1 MWKILEE
8 RYKPKTRVT
17 LRQLQRQFN
26 TIKVTD
32 DDGNMEK
39 HLQRVEALK
48 RQIEEQGEKV
58 SESSYVSVLLNCAPS
73 RYDVQVSILEA
84 HDDVKPATII
94 NRLLE
99 EYRKFLVAKEDKPV
113 TALMSTQGKGKG
125 STNSRKRFEGR
136 CNHCKKQGH
145 KENQC
150 WIKHPELKP
159 VRQGGKDKPN
169 FSMMA
174 MTVKRQSDPIVWYAD
189 SGASDHFSPHRHLF
203 KTFRTLEEP
212 KTIDTA
218 EGTAIGTGIGTIEIT
233 VIGQDN
239 VETELQL
246 NNVIYAPTMHS
257 NLFSLG
263 AAYDLGYE
271 TRITP
276 GKGLRVFHKDTVV
289 IQTIREESGLFQIIM
304 APQTAHAKA
313 AQIDAK
319 KVDTVPELDM
329 EIWHRRMGHLNEDY
343 VRKLRTMADGIGI
356 KARTTVGD
364 CDACMEGKQHRQPS
378 HKPATRA
385 KEALELIHSDLCG
398 PISPMT
404 YGGTNYF
411 LLFIDDH
418 TGYTYVYPLKKKTSE
433 SVSEK
438 FQEYKAETEKQLGKC
453 IKRLRTD
460 GGGEYLKWMASYLK
474 ESGIIHETTAP
485 YSPEQNGVAERANR
499 TIMERVKAVISEGK
513 LDKRLW
519 MELAQS
525 VVYLK
530 NRSPTKAVET
540 TPYEAWHGVKP
551 NLSHLRILGSTA
563 QIHVPSEKRIK
574 LDMNSHKGILVGYGG
589 TNQYRIWDFARED
602 VVVSRDVKFKEGVTM
617 EQSTVLQEELVAGN
631 QEEPRVIYD
640 SIAVLPTPPPTEQP
654 DSDPE
659 SEPQSAIVSEN
670 DGNEEQADPQIL
682 LRAAEPAQRASGR
695 PNKGKFK
702 STKFGEEDFSKKQPT
717 AKIARTLNPDSED
730 EPKNMQEAL
739 DHPTHGRQWE
749 QAFKE
754 EYDPLM
760 RNQTRELVPRP
771 KDRNEITNKW
781 H

>member
-1 MWKILEE
+1 MEESKSYSIDKLTESNYRSWSQVIESHLDDQGLWDIVTGTETKPSLSPTPPTTSTSGGESSDTTAEQATPTVDNIAMEEWLKKAKKARKIIISAITPSVMIYVEGRRDPSKMWKILEE

-26 TIKVTD
+26 TIKMTD

-125 STNSRKRFEGR
+125 SMNSRKRFEGK

-150 WIKHPELKP
+150 WVKHPELRP
-159 VRQGGKDKPN
+159 TRQGGKDKPK

-174 MTVKRQSDPIVWYAD
+174 TVTQRKSDPNVWYAD

-203 KTFRTLEEP
+203 KMFRTLDKP
-212 KTIDTA
+212 KTI
-218 EGTAIGTGIGTIEIT
+218 GTAKGTATGTGIGTIEIT

-276 GKGLRVFHKDTVV
+276 GKGLRVFHKETVV
-289 IQTIREESGLFQIIM
+289 IQTIREESGLFRIIM

-364 CDACMEGKQHRQPS
+364 CDA
-378 HKPATRA
+378 
-385 KEALELIHSDLCG
+385 
-398 PISPMT
+398 
-404 YGGTNYF
+404 
-411 LLFIDDH
+411 
-418 TGYTYVYPLKKKTSE
+418 
-433 SVSEK
+433 
-438 FQEYKAETEKQLGKC
+438 
-453 IKRLRTD
+453 
-460 GGGEYLKWMASYLK
+460 
-474 ESGIIHETTAP
+474 
-485 YSPEQNGVAERANR
+485 
-499 TIMERVKAVISEGK
+499 
-513 LDKRLW
+513 
-519 MELAQS
+519 
-525 VVYLK
+525 
-530 NRSPTKAVET
+530 
-540 TPYEAWHGVKP
+540 
-551 NLSHLRILGSTA
+551 
-563 QIHVPSEKRIK
+563 
-574 LDMNSHKGILVGYGG
+574 
-589 TNQYRIWDFARED
+589 
-602 VVVSRDVKFKEGVTM
+602 
-617 EQSTVLQEELVAGN
+617 
-631 QEEPRVIYD
+631 
-640 SIAVLPTPPPTEQP
+640 
-654 DSDPE
+654 
-659 SEPQSAIVSEN
+659 
-670 DGNEEQADPQIL
+670 
-682 LRAAEPAQRASGR
+682 
-695 PNKGKFK
+695 
-702 STKFGEEDFSKKQPT
+702 
-717 AKIARTLNPDSED
+717 
-730 EPKNMQEAL
+730 
-739 DHPTHGRQWE
+739 
-749 QAFKE
+749 
-754 EYDPLM
+754 
-760 RNQTRELVPRP
+760 
-771 KDRNEITNKW
+771 
-781 H
+781 